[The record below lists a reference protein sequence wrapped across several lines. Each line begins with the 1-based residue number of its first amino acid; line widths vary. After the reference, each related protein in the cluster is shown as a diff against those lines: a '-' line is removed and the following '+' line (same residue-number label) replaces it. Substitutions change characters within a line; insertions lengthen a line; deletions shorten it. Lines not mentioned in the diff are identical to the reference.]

1 MLEICLFVAGYSSSK
16 WAKIT
21 YNHCNF
27 SCGCPPAKMAS
38 KTMKRGI
45 ITKMNFLVDII
56 VFNPAVHNLAIAR
69 LRLQGHN
76 ITVHPPRKN

>member
-1 MLEICLFVAGYSSSK
+1 MLEIRLFVAGYSSSK

-38 KTMKRGI
+38 
-45 ITKMNFLVDII
+45 
-56 VFNPAVHNLAIAR
+56 
-69 LRLQGHN
+69 
-76 ITVHPPRKN
+76 